1 MKLKKNLIIC
11 EKPSVALEFSKALGL
26 KKTDGYYEGDK
37 YVVTWCIGHLCE
49 LKNPHEYD
57 EKWKK
62 WNLESLPII
71 PKKYEL
77 KIKGEDAYKKRFSI
91 IKKLLNSD
99 EFSAVIN
106 ACDAGREG
114 ELIFQNVYKMS
125 SSNLEIFRMWTSAAI
140 NEETIRRE
148 LNNLKPMSKYEGLAN
163 AARARECADWAVGMN
178 ATRALTLAINLK
190 NHEVFSVGRVQ
201 TPTLSFIVKRE
212 KEIKE
217 FKEKKFYE
225 IKAILEF
232 NNVLFDSTHQFKN
245 IDNNKT
251 ETRFHE
257 ISEVSKILSKII
269 NIKKAQLKEIT
280 DTKKIEHPPL
290 LFSLTELQ
298 KEANKRFG
306 YSAQQTL
313 DIAQVLYE
321 KHKILSYPRTDSS
334 HLPMDLVLKVP
345 TILKSLSNDFE
356 NIKHF
361 INKIIENNNYMNN
374 KRVFDDSKVSDHH
387 ALIPMGSNFENLS
400 NDEFNIYNLVCMRLI
415 ASFLNDYIEINRS
428 LIFDIS
434 GFEFISKGKTPIE
447 NGWKDVYN
455 LENFDDNIIKETNQ
469 KLPNIKKGEISNI
482 EKIEQKE
489 GKTSPPK
496 RYTEASI
503 LEAMESPSRF
513 LNNELVSEKEILKE
527 KGLGTPA
534 TRAKIIESMLERE
547 YCIKKGKNLIPTKKA
562 ISLIK
567 NLEPES
573 LRSPVL
579 TALWEQKLSDIE
591 NNKYSLSSFSKDLN
605 LYIEEIINKSQ
616 ECGKKIKIEYL
627 K

>member
-225 IKAILEF
+225 IKAILEYK
-232 NNVLFDSTHQFKN
+232 KN
-245 IDNNKT
+245 
-251 ETRFHE
+251 
-257 ISEVSKILSKII
+257 
-269 NIKKAQLKEIT
+269 
-280 DTKKIEHPPL
+280 
-290 LFSLTELQ
+290 
-298 KEANKRFG
+298 
-306 YSAQQTL
+306 
-313 DIAQVLYE
+313 
-321 KHKILSYPRTDSS
+321 
-334 HLPMDLVLKVP
+334 
-345 TILKSLSNDFE
+345 
-356 NIKHF
+356 
-361 INKIIENNNYMNN
+361 
-374 KRVFDDSKVSDHH
+374 
-387 ALIPMGSNFENLS
+387 
-400 NDEFNIYNLVCMRLI
+400 
-415 ASFLNDYIEINRS
+415 
-428 LIFDIS
+428 
-434 GFEFISKGKTPIE
+434 
-447 NGWKDVYN
+447 
-455 LENFDDNIIKETNQ
+455 
-469 KLPNIKKGEISNI
+469 
-482 EKIEQKE
+482 
-489 GKTSPPK
+489 
-496 RYTEASI
+496 
-503 LEAMESPSRF
+503 
-513 LNNELVSEKEILKE
+513 
-527 KGLGTPA
+527 
-534 TRAKIIESMLERE
+534 
-547 YCIKKGKNLIPTKKA
+547 
-562 ISLIK
+562 
-567 NLEPES
+567 
-573 LRSPVL
+573 
-579 TALWEQKLSDIE
+579 
-591 NNKYSLSSFSKDLN
+591 
-605 LYIEEIINKSQ
+605 
-616 ECGKKIKIEYL
+616 
-627 K
+627 